1 MQNEK
6 EIGDIANF
14 RAISRRLKMLQLD
27 PEEIDED
34 VQGVLEGMFGISVG
48 TELTELL
55 KIAADNKFVEMIS
68 EHAIDGLSK

>member
-14 RAISRRLKMLQLD
+14 RAISRRLKMLQLA

-34 VQGVLEGMFGISVG
+34 VQGVLEGMFGTSVG

-68 EHAIDGLSK
+68 GHAIDGLPK